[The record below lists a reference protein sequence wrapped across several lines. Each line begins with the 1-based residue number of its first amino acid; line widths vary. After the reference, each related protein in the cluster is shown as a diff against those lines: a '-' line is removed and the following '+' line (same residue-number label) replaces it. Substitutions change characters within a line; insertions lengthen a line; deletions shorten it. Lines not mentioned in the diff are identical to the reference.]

1 MGCNNWGELQC
12 VNMFEVCRVFPAAGR
27 CRGTR
32 EVTTLLMYIHGV
44 AALRLGEA

>member
-12 VNMFEVCRVFPAAGR
+12 VNMFEVCRVFPAGR

-32 EVTTLLMYIHGV
+32 EVTCIYSTYME
-44 AALRLGEA
+44 LRL